1 TPLIAETGGLNA
13 MIVDSTAL
21 PEQAVAAIV
30 ESSFQSAGQ
39 RCSALRCLYI
49 QEDIAPAFIKMLKGA
64 MDALDVG
71 QPWDIATDVGPVID
85 GQARAKIA
93 AHIAA
98 HSADIL
104 HQLPTP
110 DTGTFI
116 APTLIKVDGIADMKE
131 EIFGP
136 VLHLATYKSQDLDAV
151 IDAINA
157 TGYGLTFGLH
167 TRIDD
172 RVQHVSDRIMAG
184 NVYINRNQIGAI
196 VGSQPFGGTGL
207 SGTGPKAG
215 GPDYLLRFRTPKP
228 AGAAGEWATT
238 QTELPKITTTA
249 QLIKET
255 TLPGPTG
262 ESNRLSS
269 MSRAPILC
277 MGPGADAAA
286 AQAQAV
292 TALGGQAIA
301 ATGTIAPSLLTDG
314 PAYGGIVWWGDAA
327 TGQAIDKALAKR
339 TDAIMPLIT
348 SQPDAGH
355 AHEERHIC
363 IDTTASGGN
372 AALLGEIS

>member
-1 TPLIAETGGLNA
+1 
-13 MIVDSTAL
+13 
-21 PEQAVAAIV
+21 
-30 ESSFQSAGQ
+30 
-39 RCSALRCLYI
+39 
-49 QEDIAPAFIKMLKGA
+49 
-64 MDALDVG
+64 
-71 QPWDIATDVGPVID
+71 
-85 GQARAKIA
+85 
-93 AHIAA
+93 
-98 HSADIL
+98 
-104 HQLPTP
+104 
-110 DTGTFI
+110 
-116 APTLIKVDGIADMKE
+116 
-131 EIFGP
+131 
-136 VLHLATYKSQDLDAV
+136 
-151 IDAINA
+151 
-157 TGYGLTFGLH
+157 
-167 TRIDD
+167 
-172 RVQHVSDRIMAG
+172 MAG

-215 GPDYLLRFRTPKP
+215 GPDYLLRFRAPKP

-238 QTELPKITTTA
+238 QSELPKITTTA

-277 MGPGADAAA
+277 MGPGADAGA

-314 PAYGGIVWWGDAA
+314 PAYGGIMWWGDAA
-327 TGQAIDKALAKR
+327 TTQAIDKALAKR